1 MSELT
6 VGDVRPRVQYTADG
20 VQTSFTYLFPIFDA
34 ADLEVFFDDGGT
46 PGAHT
51 ITGVGNS
58 GGGNVVFDSP
68 PADGTRI
75 TLRRDMPVARSTD
88 FQEGGDF
95 RASII
100 NEELDKL
107 TMFVQTVESLAQDAL
122 RQNVHDIDT
131 DMSLPPAATRAD
143 KLLGF
148 GQFGEPAVYDR
159 AATAADPELGGESN
173 DGLNLGGGK
182 GVFSEKSGVT
192 LRFKSLVAGNGV
204 DLSSDANEITVTGNE
219 LDILTT
225 QGDLVARGASAPQ
238 RLALGT
244 ADQVLKVN
252 AGGTDLGWE
261 TLKTLAGAKVDF
273 QTVSLATDAAT
284 SFTPPANGGIALAFG
299 LNQFGD
305 SAGAL
310 FSWRVDGFPFCDLI
324 ANVTGVES
332 TTGALTGT
340 TGNSDTITYSAHTDG
355 KLYIENRLASTRDI
369 AILVFATAP
378 A

>member
-6 VGDVRPRVQYTADG
+6 VGDVRPRVQYTANG
-20 VQTSFTYLFPIFDA
+20 VQTSFGYPFPIFDA
-34 ADLEVFFDDGGT
+34 AELEVFFDDGGT
-46 PGAHT
+46 PTSHT

-58 GGGNVVFDSP
+58 SGGNIVFDSP
-68 PADGTRI
+68 PANGTRI
-75 TLRRDMPVARSTD
+75 TIRRDMPVERNTD

-95 RASII
+95 RASVI

-107 TMFVQTVESLAQDAL
+107 TMFIQTVESLSKDAL

-131 DMSLPPAATRAD
+131 DMVLPPVATRAD

-173 DGLNLGGGK
+173 DGLNLGGGE
-182 GVFSEKSGVT
+182 GVFAEKSGVT
-192 LRFKSLVAGNGV
+192 LRFKSLVAGNGI

-219 LDILTT
+219 LGVLTT

-252 AGGTDLGWE
+252 AGGTNLGWE
-261 TLKTLAGAKVDF
+261 TLKTLAGTKVDF
-273 QTVSLATDAAT
+273 QTFTLATDTAT
-284 SFTPPANGGIALAFG
+284 SFTPPANSGIALAFG
-299 LNQFGD
+299 LNQLGD
-305 SAGAL
+305 SAGAV
-310 FSWRVDGFPFCDLI
+310 FSWRVDGFRFCDLI

-340 TGNSDTITYSAHTDG
+340 TGNTDTITYSAHTDG

-369 AILVFATAP
+369 AILLFATAP